1 MAGLRQ
7 LRRGR
12 LSAALA
18 LAGVAAL
25 AWVAVTLVWGE
36 PFTALSAS
44 RAQAGLRRELAR
56 ESSAAPSSAS
66 AAGRARSFRLGLRE
80 GAAVGEIVIPRIHL
94 HMVVVEGTATGDLE
108 RGAGHYAIT
117 SLPALGGTI
126 AIAGHR
132 TTYLAP
138 FRHLDALHRGDR
150 ISLRMP
156 YGTFR
161 YVVYAKTVV
170 GSHDWSILRRRSFEK
185 LVLTACHPLYSASHR
200 IVVFSRSVGAATRS
214 TAVRRPSGKPR
225 ARQAT
230 S

>member
-7 LRRGR
+7 LRTRR

-25 AWVAVTLVWGE
+25 AWAAVTLVWGE

-44 RAQAGLRRELAR
+44 RAQAGLRHELAR
-56 ESSAAPSSAS
+56 ESPALPSSAS
-66 AAGRARSFRLGLRE
+66 AAGRAESFRRGLRE

-94 HMVVVEGTATGDLE
+94 HMVVVEGTAIDDLE

-138 FRHLDALHRGDR
+138 FRHIDALQRGDR
-150 ISLRMP
+150 IYLRMP

-200 IVVFSRSVGAATRS
+200 IVVFSRAAQ
-214 TAVRRPSGKPR
+214 RPGR
-225 ARQAT
+225 AA
-230 S
+230 SAP